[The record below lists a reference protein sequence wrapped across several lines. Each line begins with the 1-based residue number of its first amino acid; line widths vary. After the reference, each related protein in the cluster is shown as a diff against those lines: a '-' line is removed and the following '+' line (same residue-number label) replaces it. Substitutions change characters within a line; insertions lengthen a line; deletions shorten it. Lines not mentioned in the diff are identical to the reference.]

1 MRPRMRN
8 VEKTCDNNDVI
19 PDLIFEVKLLLDK
32 FDKVAPQN
40 SCLTAAAAQL
50 AIALDILQKNY

>member
-1 MRPRMRN
+1 M
-8 VEKTCDNNDVI
+8 EKTCDNNDVI

-40 SCLTAAAAQL
+40 SCVTAAAAQL